1 MSTMTTGSSTV
12 AAPAPPA
19 LRPQASPVPV
29 VRPGVVERRNFAH
42 AACTA
47 CGWRGPGRR
56 ARSVA
61 EEDGALHALTGCGH

>member
-1 MSTMTTGSSTV
+1 MSTMTTGSTV
-12 AAPAPPA
+12 AAPVPTAA
-19 LRPQASPVPV
+19 RPQASPVPIA
-29 VRPGVVERRNFAH
+29 RPGVVERRNFAH

-61 EEDGALHALTGCGH
+61 AEDGDLHALAGCGI